1 MFYEIEATQAAK
13 VTPDMFPLKA
23 GTPVKIVGGVMVI
36 ANDSNAH
43 GLIIRDVDTIPPQE
57 SLYCCVAGVVDLN
70 ALALSTGFELSSDAK
85 SALTGIRFVEIE
97 NKGDAKP
104 VTGITMSDSTASI
117 VKSTGTKTLTATIA
131 PVGADPEYTWTT
143 STDKVTLEEVE
154 DHPEKITVNAGAA
167 AGEAVVTCSVPGYSC
182 SCTVTVTN
190 S

>member
-23 GTPVKIVGGVMVI
+23 GTPVKIVSGVMVI

-70 ALALSTGFELSSDAK
+70 ALALSTGFELSSNAK

-97 NKGDAKP
+97 SKGDAKP
-104 VTGITMSDSTASI
+104 VTGITMSDATASI

-131 PVGADPEYTWTT
+131 PVGATPVYTWTT
-143 STDKVTLEEVE
+143 STDKVTLEEVA
-154 DHPEKITVNAGAA
+154 DHPEKIKVNAGSA

-190 S
+190 A

>member
-13 VTPDMFPLKA
+13 VTPDMFPAKA
-23 GTPVKIVGGVMVI
+23 GTPVKIVDGVMVV

-43 GLIIRDVDTIPPQE
+43 GLIIRNEETYPQQGRM
-57 SLYCCVAGVVDLN
+57 YCAVAGVVDLN
-70 ALALSTGFELSSDAK
+70 ALAISTGFELSSDAK
-85 SALTGIRFVEIE
+85 AALTGIRFVAIE
-97 NKGDAKP
+97 SLGNAKP
-104 VTGITMSDSTASI
+104 VTGITMSDATASI
-117 VKSTGTKTLTATIA
+117 VKSTGSKVLTATIA

-154 DHPEKITVNAGAA
+154 DHPEKITVKAGSA